1 MDYMIRAIDKKQT
14 FRLFMVKSTGT
25 VEEARK
31 RHNTTPTASAA
42 LGRTLTAGLM
52 MGYMMKN
59 ENDKLTINIKGGGP
73 IGTILTVSDN
83 SGHIKGYVD
92 NPNVDLPL
100 KANGKLDVGNA
111 VGTNGKVTVM
121 MDLGLREPYVG
132 STDIVTGEIGED
144 IAMYYWLSEQQ
155 NSAVAL
161 GVLVDID
168 YSIKSAGG
176 FIVQTLPFIEDEDL
190 EKLENVLNSLKSVSD
205 YFDNDDDVEEIAKN
219 LFSDFDIE
227 ITDKIPVEFICDCS
241 EERME
246 QALMTIGRDDLKQL
260 IEEDEKIETVCHFCN
275 EKYMYRTLMNSL
287 GFLHSMKRP
296 HPRRGPFYR
305 PYNLNKHCVAT
316 FLIIIF

>member
-14 FRLFMVKSTGT
+14 FRIFMAKTTNT

-31 RHNTTPTASAA
+31 SHNTTPVASAA

-59 ENDKLTINIKGGGP
+59 EKDKLTININGGGP
-73 IGTILTVSDN
+73 LGTILTVSDN
-83 SGHIKGYVD
+83 SGHIKGYVE
-92 NPNVDLPL
+92 NPNVNIPL
-100 KANGKLDVGNA
+100 KPNGKLDVGGA
-111 VGTNGKVTVM
+111 VGVNGKVTVM

-144 IAMYYWLSEQQ
+144 IATYYYLSEQQ

-161 GVLVDID
+161 GVLVDRD

-190 EKLENVLNSLKSVSD
+190 EKLENTLNNLKSVSD
-205 YFDNDDDVEEIAKN
+205 YFDNDDDVEKIAKEI
-219 LFSDFDIE
+219 FADFEIE
-227 ITDKIPVEFICDCS
+227 ITDKIPVGFTCDCS

-246 QALMTIGRDDLKQL
+246 QALMTIGKEDLKQL

-275 EKYMYRTLMNSL
+275 EKYMFEGEKL
-287 GFLHSMKRP
+287 K
-296 HPRRGPFYR
+296 
-305 PYNLNKHCVAT
+305 NLLKH
-316 FLIIIF
+316 IEQ

>member
-14 FRLFMVKSTGT
+14 FRLFMVESTET

-59 ENDKLTINIKGGGP
+59 DRDKLTININGGGP
-73 IGTILTVSDN
+73 IGTILAVSDN
-83 SGHIKGYVD
+83 SGHIKGYVE

-100 KANGKLDVGNA
+100 KANGKLDVGGA
-111 VGTNGKVTVM
+111 VGLNGKVTVM
-121 MDLGLREPYVG
+121 MDIGMREPYVG

-155 NSAVAL
+155 NSVVAL
-161 GVLVDID
+161 GVLVDRD

-176 FIVQTLPFIEDEDL
+176 FIVQTLPFIEEEDL
-190 EKLENVLNSLKSVSD
+190 TKLENTLNSLKSISD
-205 YFDNDDDVEEIAKN
+205 YFDNNDDVESIAKN
-219 LFSDFDIE
+219 LFAEFDLE

-241 EERME
+241 WERME
-246 QALMTIGRDDLKQL
+246 QALLTLGKDDLRQL
-260 IEEDEKIETVCHFCN
+260 VEDDGKIETVCHFCN
-275 EKYMYRTLMNSL
+275 EKYMFEGEKLKNILKYIEN
-287 GFLHSMKRP
+287 
-296 HPRRGPFYR
+296 
-305 PYNLNKHCVAT
+305 
-316 FLIIIF
+316 

>member
-1 MDYMIRAIDKKQT
+1 MDYILRAIDKKQT
-14 FRLFMVKSTGT
+14 FRLFMVKSTNT

-31 RHNTTPTASAA
+31 RHNTTPTVSAA

-59 ENDKLTINIKGGGP
+59 ENDRLTVNINGGGP

-100 KANGKLDVGNA
+100 KANGKLDVGGA
-111 VGTNGKVTVM
+111 VGTDGKVTVM
-121 MDLGLREPYVG
+121 MDLGLKEPYVG

-161 GVLVDID
+161 GVLVDTD
-168 YSIKSAGG
+168 YSIKSSGG

-190 EKLENVLNSLKSVSD
+190 DKLESTLNSLASVSD
-205 YFDNDDDVEEIAKN
+205 YFDNDDDVEEVAKRI
-219 LFSDFDIE
+219 FSDFDIE
-227 ITDKIPVEFICDCS
+227 ITDKIPAEFRCDCS

-246 QALMTIGRDDLKQL
+246 RALMTIGKDDLKQL
-260 IEEDEKIETVCHFCN
+260 IEEDGKIETVCHFCN
-275 EKYMYRTLMNSL
+275 EKYMFEEDKLKNILKYIE
-287 GFLHSMKRP
+287 K
-296 HPRRGPFYR
+296 
-305 PYNLNKHCVAT
+305 
-316 FLIIIF
+316 

>member
-1 MDYMIRAIDKKQT
+1 
-14 FRLFMVKSTGT
+14 MVKSTNT

-31 RHNTTPTASAA
+31 RHNTTPTVSAA

-59 ENDKLTINIKGGGP
+59 ENDRLTVNINGGGP

-100 KANGKLDVGNA
+100 KANGKLDVGGA
-111 VGTNGKVTVM
+111 VGTDGKVTVM
-121 MDLGLREPYVG
+121 MDLGLKEPYVG

-161 GVLVDID
+161 GVLVDTD
-168 YSIKSAGG
+168 YSIKSSGG

-190 EKLENVLNSLKSVSD
+190 DKLESTLNSLASVSD
-205 YFDNDDDVEEIAKN
+205 YFDNDDDVEEVAKRI
-219 LFSDFDIE
+219 FSDFDIE
-227 ITDKIPVEFICDCS
+227 ITDKIPAEFRCDCS

-246 QALMTIGRDDLKQL
+246 RALMTIGKDDLKQL
-260 IEEDEKIETVCHFCN
+260 IEEDGKIETVCHFCN
-275 EKYMYRTLMNSL
+275 EKYMFEEDKLKNILKYIE
-287 GFLHSMKRP
+287 K
-296 HPRRGPFYR
+296 
-305 PYNLNKHCVAT
+305 
-316 FLIIIF
+316 

>member
-275 EKYMYRTLMNSL
+275 EKYMFEGDKLKSIL
-287 GFLHSMKRP
+287 KFIEH
-296 HPRRGPFYR
+296 
-305 PYNLNKHCVAT
+305 
-316 FLIIIF
+316 

>member
-14 FRLFMVKSTGT
+14 FRIFVAKTTNT

-59 ENDKLTINIKGGGP
+59 ENDKLTININGGGP

-92 NPNVDLPL
+92 NPNVTIPL
-100 KANGKLDVGNA
+100 KPNGKLDVGGA
-111 VGTNGKVTVM
+111 VGVNGKITVM

-144 IAMYYWLSEQQ
+144 IATYYYLSEQQ

-161 GVLVDID
+161 GVLVDRD

-190 EKLENVLNSLKSVSD
+190 AKLENTLNNLKSVSD
-205 YFDNDDDVEEIAKN
+205 YFDNEDDVEKIAKEI
-219 LFSDFDIE
+219 FVDFEIE
-227 ITDKIPVEFICDCS
+227 ITDKIPVEFTCDCS

-246 QALMTIGRDDLKQL
+246 QALMTIGKEDLKQL

-275 EKYMYRTLMNSL
+275 EKYLFKGEKL
-287 GFLHSMKRP
+287 K
-296 HPRRGPFYR
+296 
-305 PYNLNKHCVAT
+305 NLLKH
-316 FLIIIF
+316 IEH